1 MSYPGQA
8 HHPHSPGNPPLA
20 HLIHRSHPVDEQHPY
35 VPPGLELVQAHWF
48 VRHGERAP
56 VRQRLVG
63 VGDIPPVFSLCSVGR
78 EFRPAVLSFT
88 PSVSPSALAGEP
100 PSPAILPTE
109 ATTGKNVAAGTMDVR
124 RLTEDVGSSARGT
137 RGGPSD
143 CYWGEL
149 TDLGRRS
156 TLELGARL
164 RSLYVDQLNF
174 LPPTFTLSNSS
185 VASFRSTNM
194 PRTIES
200 LHQIVEGLWGKE
212 KREEGA
218 KVEYLIRGWQDEDL
232 YPNTSCK
239 RLRALDSASIAAATK
254 EQAPVLAALD
264 SVLEPVVG
272 APLRIDSSPR
282 ASGVLDTVL
291 VCRAHGIKLPK
302 ELEDPK
308 TLRLL
313 EGAICH
319 EWFDGYK
326 NIEFRKLA
334 MGRLLSSLR
343 QTLEAK
349 ANDPLEK
356 VEKTRLAVYSCHDTS
371 IAGILNALDAFD
383 NRWPPFTSHVAVELF
398 RSASPPSL
406 LSSFLPSFLRPS
418 HPHYVRLRFNARNLR
433 LPACAPEG
441 KHLPGSNGEVCTFEA
456 FKDAVR
462 DVEVSSKEWRG
473 LCGNTVE

>member
-35 VPPGLELVQAHWF
+35 VPSGLMLVQAHWF

-63 VGDIPPVFSLCSVGR
+63 VGDVPAVFSLCSVGR
-78 EFRPAVLSFT
+78 EFRTAVLSFT
-88 PSVSPSALAGEP
+88 PPLSPSALAGEP

-109 ATTGKNVAAGTMDVR
+109 ATTGKDTAAGAMDVR

-137 RGGPSD
+137 KGGPSD

-164 RSLYVDQLNF
+164 RSLYVDQLDF
-174 LPPTFTLSNSS
+174 LPPTFTSSNSS

-232 YPNTSCK
+232 YPNASCN
-239 RLRALDSASIAAATK
+239 
-254 EQAPVLAALD
+254 
-264 SVLEPVVG
+264 
-272 APLRIDSSPR
+272 PLRIDSSPR

-291 VCRAHGIKLPK
+291 VCRAHGVELPA

-308 TLRLL
+308 TLRIL

-326 NIEFRKLA
+326 NPEFRKLA

-356 VEKTRLAVYSCHDTS
+356 VERTRLAVYSCHDTS

-383 NRWPPFTSHVAVELF
+383 NRWPPFTSHVAVEFF
-398 RSASPPSL
+398 RSASPPSV

-418 HPHYVRLRFNARNLR
+418 QPHYVRLRFNARNLR

-441 KHLPGSNGEVCTFEA
+441 KHLAGSEGEVCTFEA

-462 DVEVSSKEWRG
+462 DVEVSMKEWRG
-473 LCGNTVE
+473 LCGNKVE